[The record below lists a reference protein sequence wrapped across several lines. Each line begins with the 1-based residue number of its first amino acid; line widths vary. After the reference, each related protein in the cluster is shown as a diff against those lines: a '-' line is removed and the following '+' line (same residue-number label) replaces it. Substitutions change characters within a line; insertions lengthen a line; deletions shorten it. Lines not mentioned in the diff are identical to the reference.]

1 MAGKLPANAFQ
12 KGCAPGPGRPKGSR
26 TRLQEFVIEMLDE
39 DFREH
44 GHEVLERVRAKW
56 PQVYLTAV
64 INLMPKQTQT
74 ETVSQ
79 LEHLTDAE
87 LDLLERML
95 ASERAETVQA
105 IDVVAES
112 NDAIIDVPPLSLST
126 EKQDKT

>member
-26 TRLQEFVIEMLDE
+26 TRLQEFVIEMLDK

-44 GHEVLERVRAKW
+44 GKDVLERVRAKW

-95 ASERAETVQA
+95 ASERAKTVQA

-112 NDAIIDVPPLSLST
+112 NDAIIEALPESKT
-126 EKQDKT
+126 GQD

>member
-1 MAGKLPANAFQ
+1 MSGKLPANAFQ

-26 TRLQEFVIEMLDE
+26 TRLQEFVIEMLDA

-44 GHEVLERVRAKW
+44 GKDVLERVRAKW

-95 ASERAETVQA
+95 ASERAKTVQA

-112 NDAIIDVPPLSLST
+112 NDAIIEALPESKT
-126 EKQDKT
+126 GQD

>member
-1 MAGKLPANAFQ
+1 MSEKLPANAFQ

-26 TRLQEFVIEMLDE
+26 TRLQEFVIEMLDK

-44 GHEVLERVRAKW
+44 GKDVLERVRAKW
-56 PQVYLTAV
+56 PQVYLNAV

-87 LDLLERML
+87 LDLLEQML
-95 ASERAETVQA
+95 ASERAKTVQA

-112 NDAIIDVPPLSLST
+112 NDAIIEALPESKT
-126 EKQDKT
+126 GQD

>member
-26 TRLQEFVIEMLDE
+26 TRLQEFVIEMLDA

-44 GHEVLERVRAKW
+44 GKDVLERVRAKW

-87 LDLLERML
+87 LNLLEQML
-95 ASERAETVQA
+95 ASERAKTVQA

-112 NDAIIDVPPLSLST
+112 NDAIIEALPGSKTD
-126 EKQDKT
+126 QD

>member
-39 DFREH
+39 DFRKH
-44 GHEVLERVRAKW
+44 GHEVLERVRARW
-56 PQVYLTAV
+56 PQVYLTAI
-64 INLMPKQTQT
+64 INLMPRQTQT
-74 ETVSQ
+74 ETVSP
-79 LEHLTDAE
+79 LGHLTDAE
-87 LDLLERML
+87 LDLLEQML

-112 NDAIIDVPPLSLST
+112 NGAIIEALPESKT
-126 EKQDKT
+126 GQD